1 MSRNIN
7 QQESMRIAAEIMRH
21 KKEKEE
27 REDREF
33 YERITNGMPWF
44 IFKTVVVFC
53 TLMVLVSTFEVFVD
67 GPTKKLTE
75 NTWKIDRTW
84 EYTWHKVLDVEG
96 YMFTPTIA
104 DWSERVENS
113 IVITYS
119 PIFRTGKKLSYD
131 IKANEYRIIK
141 QEEIRQRSIFT
152 WFPAF
157 QIFLLIPL
165 ITFFFKRQSA
175 LFNFA
180 RITSLVLVFP
190 GTLMVIYFAMLK

>member
-1 MSRNIN
+1 MARNIN
-7 QQESMRIAAEIMRH
+7 RQESLRIAAEKIRQ

-33 YERITNGMPWF
+33 YERITSGVQWF
-44 IFKTVVVFC
+44 IFKIVVVFC
-53 TLMVLVSTFEVFVD
+53 TLMLLISMFEIFVD

-75 NTWKIDRTW
+75 KSWKIDRNW

-96 YMFTPTIA
+96 YMFTPTIG
-104 DWSERVENS
+104 DWNDRVENS
-113 IVITYS
+113 IEITYS
-119 PIFRTGKKLSYD
+119 PIFRTGKKLSYST
-131 IKANEYRIIK
+131 KANESGIRR

-157 QIFLLIPL
+157 QLFLLIPL
-165 ITFFFKRQSA
+165 ITFIFKRQSA
-175 LFNFA
+175 WFNFA

-190 GTLMVIYFAMLK
+190 GTLLVIYFTML